1 MDHRIED
8 VLQVDAL
15 REAVGGHQHRHLA
28 VRQFVLQLADALH
41 PLLRWQIT
49 GDGHHH
55 MGSLG
60 QFLVQLLRQ
69 VVGGGP
75 ETAEDHWPEA
85 LRQQGLELFK
95 KLLELGVVGLAA
107 QAI

>member
-8 VLQVDAL
+8 VLQVDAF

-28 VRQFVLQLADALH
+28 VGKFVLQLANALH
-41 PLLRWQIT
+41 PLLRWQVP

-55 MGSLG
+55 VSAFG
-60 QFLVQLLRQ
+60 QFLHQLLRQ

-75 ETAEDHWPEA
+75 EAAEDHRPEA
-85 LRQQGLELFK
+85 LRQQPLELFQQ
-95 KLLELGVVGLAA
+95 LLELGIVGLAA
-107 QAI
+107 